1 MVRQAAKP
9 KPDMSY
15 SDYIASETRL
25 ARLEADDMPNYA
37 AMSYAEL
44 REEMKSRGMF
54 KGGKKQRMISVLED
68 QFRSMRT
75 EHRKNPFRQ
84 AEIDLRER
92 PEIMLTSD
100 FKSDPSRISFM
111 DLPGEIR
118 NMIYD
123 LALFEPAESDFEHA
137 GDWQINAVGDTFFLP
152 RSEAYWS
159 ELDLTTLRGDRTL
172 SVLHVLGALDKQ
184 IRKEVQTFFWAH
196 VHVTITVK
204 YSGQAY
210 CYVVRR
216 FLEKIG
222 PLGRTALAGLT
233 VHRRRKDYS
242 QAQHQDFQA
251 LMVLLQDCKTLRT
264 LDLSLPIHMVIGPPD
279 RKAMEGFFLQGQ
291 PLVSPSIDALV
302 GALHS
307 IPQLRFVRLYTVSKR
322 DLGQHLGYDDFA
334 IFALTGARA
343 GLLVRE
349 VRKRLQTR
357 IEIEFQIMG
366 DIEQAESYKEWL
378 SWKAADT
385 G

>member
-15 SDYIASETRL
+15 SDYIASGTRL

-68 QFRSMRT
+68 QFRYMRT

-92 PEIMLTSD
+92 PEMMLTSD

-123 LALFEPAESDFEHA
+123 LALFEPAESDFEQA

-210 CYVVRR
+210 YYVVRR

-251 LMVLLQDCKTLRT
+251 LMVLLRDCKTLRT
-264 LDLSLPIHMVIGPPD
+264 LDLSLPIHMVMGPP
-279 RKAMEGFFLQGQ
+279 RSEGDGRVL
-291 PLVSPSIDALV
+291 LTRTA
-302 GALHS
+302 
-307 IPQLRFVRLYTVSKR
+307 
-322 DLGQHLGYDDFA
+322 LGQSQHRRPCRCTTFDSATSL
-334 IFALTGARA
+334 R
-343 GLLVRE
+343 
-349 VRKRLQTR
+349 
-357 IEIEFQIMG
+357 QI
-366 DIEQAESYKEWL
+366 IHSE
-378 SWKAADT
+378 
-385 G
+385 